1 VKVSL
6 ASLHYALSHKDEAL
20 SSYLKAVPRAEI
32 AYESAKFDLF
42 REEVTSDDPSGDS
55 IGEHTAA
62 QWAASLKVLYDIG
75 IIKTRVS
82 AEGKFIPPPR

>member
-1 VKVSL
+1 MPATDDWGRTTPNPLSAIGVAL
-6 ASLHYALSHKDEAL
+6 ATALAF
-20 SSYLKAVPRAEI
+20 A
-32 AYESAKFDLF
+32 SAQPA
-42 REEVTSDDPSGDS
+42 PSGGS

-82 AEGKFIPPPR
+82 AEGKFIPLPR